1 MIHIGLYRAGAA
13 PQCVEKRGCSSRRA
27 AVTVVWTESC
37 RAGKVKKRE
46 KREKKERKREKRR
59 KKEKKMSRVN
69 HYQSA
74 FNSQFSIP

>member
-1 MIHIGLYRAGAA
+1 MRNSEKKGRKIE
-13 PQCVEKRGCSSRRA
+13 EKRG
-27 AVTVVWTESC
+27 
-37 RAGKVKKRE
+37 
-46 KREKKERKREKRR
+46 KERKREKRR